1 MDATYLIPRAPW
13 TFMLTKLVSLLS
25 RPLAAQGARLA
36 LHLQGLALVLSMC
49 AMPASAQT
57 APRQEAGRPA
67 PVIDLLHT
75 SWTAREGAPAGIS
88 AIAQTPDGWIWISSK
103 AGLYKFDGIRFLRA
117 AGAQAPLAS
126 SITTIGVLRD
136 GRLWVG
142 YDYGGVSLLEHG
154 RMRHFSPAGG
164 ELPMTATFGATLDA
178 GGRLWLGTANGL
190 FYFDQRW
197 RPAGGAFGFP
207 GGRVHSLL
215 LDHAGALLVRCE
227 TGLYALAAGAR
238 SFARRMDVSGY
249 GVLAAHPDGSVWT
262 NGPDLNSVRLV
273 TPPRAGPPRRWADKV
288 KQWQFI
294 FTGEGQMWYSADEG
308 VGRSWQGPAGTQLQ
322 ETALD
327 RGLSGN
333 VVSSLFEDREHNMWV
348 ATESGL
354 DRFRKPRLNA
364 VPLPPHSVV
373 NGRSIVGGPGSGAW
387 IDHFTL
393 SNPAS
398 APQPFAPA
406 HRQLITVLHRG
417 RDGAL
422 WGGGDGQLW
431 TLGSEGLRQLP
442 LPAVL
447 PDKMN
452 LVTLAQDGAG
462 SIWIGAGRH
471 GAYKWSGG
479 AWTRIPGLP
488 NAGSSSPSVMVTD
501 ARDRVWIGFN
511 NNHLAIVE
519 GDRVQAYGPA
529 QGLAIGAIAQILPR
543 ERGAWIAGENGIAHF
558 DGARFVP
565 ILGRGELPFAG
576 ITGIVPGPDGSLW
589 LNGSTGISS
598 LAGDELRR
606 ALAEPG
612 YRVRFTRLDYRDGVR
627 GAASSLKP
635 VPSAAASEDGTLW
648 FSTTGGVYAFK
659 PGALPRNTL
668 VPPVVI
674 TGLRSGPDDYAPV
687 DSARLPAGTEMLR
700 IDFTALSYQAPE
712 RMEFRYR
719 LDGVDQSWRESTGER
734 SASYTNLGPG
744 RYRFRVT
751 ASNNDGVWNP
761 QEASLGFEIAP
772 SPTQT
777 AWFRA
782 LCAVAL
788 GAVLVC
794 LYFWRTRVLA
804 RRYHEKMQERLDERE
819 RIARA
824 LHDTLLQSMQALIL
838 RFQGVAKRLPPGN
851 ETRLNME
858 KVLDQADVLIAEGRN
873 EVLNLRTHGEGA
885 DDVLR
890 RVADYG
896 MALQETFGPSFTLSV
911 TGSARP
917 LAAAVWPEVHTILRE
932 ALFNAYRHAQARCVE
947 VEIVYGADALSVFV
961 RDDGRGLPA
970 PVLDAGALA
979 GHWGLTGLRER
990 AQALGGTLE
999 LSNRKDKG
1007 AQVALRIPAN
1017 AAHRAS
1023 VP

>member
-1 MDATYLIPRAPW
+1 
-13 TFMLTKLVSLLS
+13 MLTKMVSLLS
-25 RPLAAQGARLA
+25 RPLAAQGVRLA
-36 LHLQGLALVLSMC
+36 LHLQGLALVWSMC

-57 APRQEAGRPA
+57 APRQETGRPA
-67 PVIDLLHT
+67 RVIDLLHT
-75 SWTAREGAPAGIS
+75 SWTAREGAPAGITG
-88 AIAQTPDGWIWISSK
+88 IAQTPDGWIWIGSRS
-103 AGLYKFDGIRFLRA
+103 GLYKFDGVRFLRA
-117 AGAQAPLAS
+117 AGAEAPFTS
-126 SITTIGVLRD
+126 SINTIGVLRD

-154 RMRHFSPAGG
+154 RMRHFAPAGSQ
-164 ELPMTATFGATLDA
+164 LPMTATFDATLDA
-178 GGRLWLGTANGL
+178 RGRLWLATANGL
-190 FYFDQRW
+190 YYFDHRW
-197 RPAGGAFGFP
+197 HSADAALGFP

-215 LDHAGALLVRCE
+215 LDSDDVLWARCE
-227 TGLYALAAGAR
+227 TGLYALPPSAA
-238 SFARRMDVSGY
+238 SFERRMDVNGY
-249 GVLAAHPDGSVWT
+249 GVLAAHPDGSMWT
-262 NGPDLNSVRLV
+262 NGPDLHSVRLV
-273 TPPRAGPPRRWADKV
+273 SPPRQGAPLTWPDQLTVAR
-288 KQWQFI
+288 
-294 FTGEGQMWYSADEG
+294 FTFSRDGQIWYSTEDG
-308 VGRSWQGPAGTQLQ
+308 VGRSWQGKTGAEVQ
-322 ETALD
+322 ETGLD

-333 VVSSLFEDREHNMWV
+333 SVYALFEDRERNIWV

-354 DRFRKPRLNA
+354 DRFRKPRLSGVA
-364 VPLPPHSVV
+364 VPPHSVGV
-373 NGRSIVGGPGSGAW
+373 GRSIAGGPGSSAW
-387 IDHFTL
+387 VDHFML
-393 SNPAS
+393 AGPEAEPRSY
-398 APQPFAPA
+398 APA
-406 HRQLITVLHRG
+406 HRKLITVLHRAP
-417 RDGAL
+417 DGAL
-422 WGGGDGQLW
+422 WGAGDGELW
-431 TLGSEGLRQLP
+431 TLGSTGLRQLP
-442 LPAVL
+442 LPAFL
-447 PDKMN
+447 PDKAN
-452 LVTLAQDGAG
+452 LATLTQDRAG
-462 SIWIGAGRH
+462 TIWIGAGRH
-471 GAYKWSGG
+471 GAYKRNGD
-479 AWTRIPGLP
+479 AWVTVAGLP
-488 NAGSSSPSVMVTD
+488 NVGSSSPSIMVTD
-501 ARDRVWIGFN
+501 ARGRVWIGYN
-511 NNHLAIVE
+511 NNHLAIVD
-519 GDRVQAYGPA
+519 GNKVKTYGPA
-529 QGLAIGAIAQILPR
+529 QGLAIGAIAQIIPISD
-543 ERGAWIAGENGIAHF
+543 GAWVAGENGIGHF
-558 DGARFVP
+558 DGTRFIPV
-565 ILGRGELPFAG
+565 LGRGELPFAG
-576 ITGIVPGPDGSLW
+576 ITGIVLARDGSLW
-589 LNGSTGISS
+589 LNGSAGISS
-598 LAGDELRR
+598 LPRSELQR

-627 GAASSLKP
+627 GSASSRIP

-687 DSARLPAGTEMLR
+687 DSARLAAGTEMLR

-788 GAVLVC
+788 GAALIG

-824 LHDTLLQSMQALIL
+824 LHDTLLQSMQGLIL

-851 ETRLNME
+851 ETRVGME
-858 KVLDQADVLIAEGRN
+858 KVLDQADALIAEGRN
-873 EVLNLRTHGEGA
+873 EVLNLRAHGERD

-896 MALQETFGPSFTLSV
+896 MALQETFGPSFTLTT
-911 TGSARP
+911 TGSPQP
-917 LAAAVWPEVHTILRE
+917 LAAALWPELHTILRE
-932 ALFNAYRHAQARCVE
+932 ALFNAYRHAQASCVE
-947 VEIVYGADALSVFV
+947 VEIVYGDDALCLFV

-990 AQALGGTLE
+990 AQALGGALE

-1007 AQVALRIPAN
+1007 AQVALRIPAKT
-1017 AAHRAS
+1017 AYRGTAPSPLR
-1023 VP
+1023 